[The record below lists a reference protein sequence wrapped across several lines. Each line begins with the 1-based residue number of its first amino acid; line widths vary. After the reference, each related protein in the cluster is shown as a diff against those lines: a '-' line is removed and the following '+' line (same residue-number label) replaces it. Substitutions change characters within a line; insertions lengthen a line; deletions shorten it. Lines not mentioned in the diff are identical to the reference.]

1 MIKSLISDLTKNLNI
16 IFWIINYDKVKKKLN
31 IFDFQLYTE
40 DVNWSKTAT
49 DVHPL
54 LSTTCFAGV
63 LT

>member
-1 MIKSLISDLTKNLNI
+1 MIKSLISDLTKNFNI
-16 IFWIINYDKVKKKLN
+16 IFWIINYDKVKKKN
-31 IFDFQLYTE
+31 DFQLYTE
-40 DVNWSKTAT
+40 DVNWSNTTT

>member
-16 IFWIINYDKVKKKLN
+16 IFWIINYDKEKKLN

-40 DVNWSKTAT
+40 DVNWSKTTT

-54 LSTTCFAGV
+54 LSTTCFAV
-63 LT
+63 ILT

>member
-16 IFWIINYDKVKKKLN
+16 IFWIINYDKEKKLN

-54 LSTTCFAGV
+54 LSTTCFAVV